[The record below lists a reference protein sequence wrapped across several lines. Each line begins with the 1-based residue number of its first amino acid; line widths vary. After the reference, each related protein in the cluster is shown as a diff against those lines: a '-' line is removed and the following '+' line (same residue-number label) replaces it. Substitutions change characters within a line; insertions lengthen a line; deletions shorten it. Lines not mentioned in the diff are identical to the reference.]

1 MAFYHV
7 HASYIKH
14 GANDGGAQGFARYL
28 GREGRGDASQ
38 FRRYLE
44 RDGGQ
49 GRDDLVASGSANLPR
64 WAKDGEHFFAMA
76 DRYERPGWVVARH
89 LQIALPRELSP
100 EARQELAD
108 DIREVTV
115 GQFAHVWAMHEPEAR
130 DGSGNQPHVHMLF
143 SPRREDVALDRIP
156 AQWFAKAAPQ
166 GHNPLLGGVRKDI
179 SVEKK
184 GWLYDV
190 RAAVALMTNAALA
203 REGVEAAVSA
213 RSLAAR
219 GLGRKPAVYG
229 QATRTETMA
238 YRAELQASGMLAH
251 EQLATYAGWQA
262 QALTLMSL
270 ERQYITDLCR
280 DHVWRFD
287 RAPARQQ
294 EREASMQRAFALAA
308 VESER
313 AFRAPR
319 QRPVPQVTAAQHQQ
333 RMQALRP
340 HQQEEPEA
348 GSALHIRLFEDEER
362 QRQRQ
367 ASLSW

>member
-1 MAFYHV
+1 
-7 HASYIKH
+7 
-14 GANDGGAQGFARYL
+14 
-28 GREGRGDASQ
+28 
-38 FRRYLE
+38 
-44 RDGGQ
+44 
-49 GRDDLVASGSANLPR
+49 
-64 WAKDGEHFFAMA
+64 MA

-100 EARQELAD
+100 AARQALAD

-115 GQFAHVWAMHEPEAR
+115 GRFAHVWAIHEPESR
-130 DGSGNQPHVHMLF
+130 DGSGSQPHIHIVF
-143 SPRREDVALDRIP
+143 SPRREDIARDRIP

-203 REGVEAAVSA
+203 RAGVEAAVSE

-219 GLGRKPAVYG
+219 GLARKPAVYG

-238 YRAELQASGMLAH
+238 YRAALQASGVLAH
-251 EQLATYAGWQA
+251 EQLATYAGWHA

-270 ERQYITDLCR
+270 DRQYITDLCR

-287 RAPARQQ
+287 RSPARQQ
-294 EREASMQRAFALAA
+294 EREQSMHRACALAA
-308 VESER
+308 VESAR
-313 AFRAPR
+313 AF
-319 QRPVPQVTAAQHQQ
+319 QRPQQRQAPQVTAAQHRQ

-340 HQQEEPEA
+340 QQQEEPQA
-348 GSALHIRLFEDEER
+348 GSALHIRVFEEEER

-367 ASLSW
+367 AGLSW